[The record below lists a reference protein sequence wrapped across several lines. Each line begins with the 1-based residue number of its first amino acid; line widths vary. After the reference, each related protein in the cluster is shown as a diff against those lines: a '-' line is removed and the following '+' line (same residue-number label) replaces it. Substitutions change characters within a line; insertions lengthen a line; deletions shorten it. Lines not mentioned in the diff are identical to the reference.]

1 MKVMSFL
8 LMVVLFVYACISNVQ
23 QETQTNTDTNEQA
36 KYTIYLD
43 DFEPSGFTYADFM
56 KLQEIANG
64 VPERLDTVPKDIAYR
79 LTAQDT
85 NDVEYFC
92 RWIDID
98 ETFPLGAFETRI
110 NNYVTVFYVTFS
122 RKGDIL
128 DYLVFKRANIEKDN
142 GKIKWKFLSD
152 VTFFFCEDCFPETI
166 EFFSVK
172 TLDTTEEA
180 IHPHVAKILKT
191 DNWYIDENGKF
202 KLREE

>member
-1 MKVMSFL
+1 
-8 LMVVLFVYACISNVQ
+8 MVVLFVYACISNVQ

>member
-1 MKVMSFL
+1 
-8 LMVVLFVYACISNVQ
+8 MVVLFVYACISNVQ

-172 TLDTTEEA
+172 TLDTTDEA